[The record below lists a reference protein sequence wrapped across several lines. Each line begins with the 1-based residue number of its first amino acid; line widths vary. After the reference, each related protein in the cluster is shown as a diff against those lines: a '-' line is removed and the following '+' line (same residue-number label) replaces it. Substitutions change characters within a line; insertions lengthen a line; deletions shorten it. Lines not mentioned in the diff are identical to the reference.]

1 MKKKQVGDKNKKNTL
16 SSSFRST
23 ILGIVIIVLV
33 SFLISTYV
41 ITEKERKA
49 YAIRESESV
58 LKALSNNIRSD
69 IKNYMDISRLIITEK
84 RLVTFL
90 KASEEAIDDNMSN
103 DARYGIMDILN
114 AAEGVDSVMAF
125 REDMR
130 MVSTNRISYR
140 YDSDVMMS
148 DSWKDN
154 IYSSEGR
161 ACVELNCNG
170 VARRVDDKTIVTIER
185 AINDTNSQ
193 KRIGIMMM
201 NISSNVFQEMLNQ
214 LRYDN
219 VCIVGSDGSYIAG
232 NKTYIRYYT
241 PEFETP
247 GIRNKNIKIDN
258 KRVLISGCRVDNY
271 PIVIMRISK
280 YGTEGI
286 PYGILYVLMV
296 LLLVFVVMA
305 VHMGF
310 FIKNDITDPIYK
322 LSESMEKN
330 KKTGDLKTIDVEMP
344 SSELEM
350 LKEDYNNLIDHVNE
364 LIATL
369 IEKEK
374 TLQRA
379 EMRVLQEQIK
389 PHFLYNS
396 LETIGFLALDAG
408 ADKVHDS
415 LETLGSFYRNFL
427 SKGDRVIPLSREVQI
442 VKDYLSLQKLRY
454 GDIFEDEYDI
464 DDATNKFIV
473 PKLIL
478 QPLVENSIY
487 HGIRMKGEKGII
499 RISTKLKDGE
509 LHLTVR
515 DTGVGMTREQI
526 DKILHSDR
534 SFMTGEMEGESFG
547 LWGTIERIKIYCG
560 SNDVVR
566 IDSEV
571 GEYTEIEFI
580 ISDQMAI
587 RGVGDGQKV

>member
-1 MKKKQVGDKNKKNTL
+1 MKINQVGDKNKKNTL

-350 LKEDYNNLIDHVNE
+350 LKEDYNNLIDHVNG
-364 LIATL
+364 I
-369 IEKEK
+369 
-374 TLQRA
+374 
-379 EMRVLQEQIK
+379 
-389 PHFLYNS
+389 
-396 LETIGFLALDAG
+396 
-408 ADKVHDS
+408 
-415 LETLGSFYRNFL
+415 
-427 SKGDRVIPLSREVQI
+427 
-442 VKDYLSLQKLRY
+442 LRLF
-454 GDIFEDEYDI
+454 D
-464 DDATNKFIV
+464 
-473 PKLIL
+473 L
-478 QPLVENSIY
+478 
-487 HGIRMKGEKGII
+487 
-499 RISTKLKDGE
+499 
-509 LHLTVR
+509 
-515 DTGVGMTREQI
+515 
-526 DKILHSDR
+526 
-534 SFMTGEMEGESFG
+534 
-547 LWGTIERIKIYCG
+547 
-560 SNDVVR
+560 
-566 IDSEV
+566 
-571 GEYTEIEFI
+571 
-580 ISDQMAI
+580 
-587 RGVGDGQKV
+587 